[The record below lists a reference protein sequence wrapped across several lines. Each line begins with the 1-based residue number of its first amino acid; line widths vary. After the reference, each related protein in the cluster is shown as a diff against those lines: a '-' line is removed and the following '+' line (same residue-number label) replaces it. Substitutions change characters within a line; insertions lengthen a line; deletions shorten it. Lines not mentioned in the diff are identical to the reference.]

1 MYVSIE
7 KRIKILRIFYEN
19 NLISAKKRFHKLKE
33 YAAAENV
40 FVTINTIKRI
50 IFRYIFDGTLS
61 VRQSLTR
68 SISKTKITEHDL
80 ERLDRLIYKKRDM
93 SAKLAKQKLRLGW
106 VKIKT
111 RFCQVVSHK
120 NRIHRIIYSNF
131 CLIILIIII
140 IF

>member
-7 KRIKILRIFYEN
+7 NRIKIVRIFYEN

-33 YAAAENV
+33 YAAAENL

-50 IFRYIFDGTLS
+50 IFRYFFDGTLS

-68 SISKTKITEHDL
+68 SISKTKITEYDL

-93 SAKLAKQKLRLGW
+93 SAKLAKKKLRLEASGQSVKRFLDLDW
-106 VKIKT
+106 AKIKI
-111 RFCQVVSHK
+111 RFCKVVSHK
-120 NRIHRIIYSNF
+120 NGIHRII
-131 CLIILIIII
+131 
-140 IF
+140 

>member
-7 KRIKILRIFYEN
+7 KRIKILRILYEN

-80 ERLDRLIYKKRDM
+80 ERLDRLIYKKRDQFNFF
-93 SAKLAKQKLRLGW
+93 SFSSTAF
-106 VKIKT
+106 
-111 RFCQVVSHK
+111 FC
-120 NRIHRIIYSNF
+120 F
-131 CLIILIIII
+131 CFFSY
-140 IF
+140 IFC

>member
-7 KRIKILRIFYEN
+7 NRIKILRIFYEN

-80 ERLDRLIYKKRDM
+80 ERLDRLDRLIYKKRDM
-93 SAKLAKQKLRLGW
+93 SAKLAKQKLRLEANG
-106 VKIKT
+106 
-111 RFCQVVSHK
+111 
-120 NRIHRIIYSNF
+120 
-131 CLIILIIII
+131 
-140 IF
+140 